1 MKFAITGHTNGIGK
15 ALFEKV
21 DNAIGF
27 SLTTGYDITHNHDIS
42 KIVEEIHDCD
52 VFVNNAF
59 ADYGQCKMLFEV
71 WKSWKDTDKT
81 IINVGSDVTKY
92 KMSTERL
99 EILDYFN
106 YKTALK
112 NLHDTLDDLNTN
124 VKMHYISFGYVATA
138 GTLSK
143 PIPNRMIKPLEEAV
157 DTIINLC

>member
-1 MKFAITGHTNGIGK
+1 
-15 ALFEKV
+15 
-21 DNAIGF
+21 
-27 SLTTGYDITHNHDIS
+27 
-42 KIVEEIHDCD
+42 
-52 VFVNNAF
+52 
-59 ADYGQCKMLFEV
+59 
-71 WKSWKDTDKT
+71 
-81 IINVGSDVTKY
+81 VGSDVTKY

>member
-99 EILDYFN
+99 EILERNKGIEKD
-106 YKTALK
+106 KKELK
-112 NLHDTLDDLNTN
+112 EIRLKIKEIKKDIKEDTSVLKVIDECM
-124 VKMHYISFGYVATA
+124 KS
-138 GTLSK
+138 
-143 PIPNRMIKPLEEAV
+143 
-157 DTIINLC
+157 